1 MARSKGTPSPLRWP
15 GLPLRIALG
24 FGAALLSLAA
34 ASGASYVALQ
44 ARSAA
49 SVLLRH
55 TSEAQQTV
63 EELEAAVLVSD
74 VALRAYVEDRDPR
87 HRELFLRASA
97 KVLPALANLQRIS
110 EQHPEQKPRIA
121 RIAAELDAVRSAQ
134 AGISGLLTIGD
145 ISGARTL
152 EAASPERGAIE
163 HAIAVL
169 GQIAEDE
176 RLAHEGREAAW
187 RRTVVVSNS
196 VFVAAVGVLLVLILL
211 AARLVRD
218 DIASREAA
226 RAERERALVVQQ
238 RLMEVV
244 SHDLRN
250 PLGAILA
257 AGWGLARLEL
267 PPRAEPMARRIV
279 SAGRRMERL
288 IRDLLDWSRMQGGGS
303 IPIST
308 READLH
314 EVCQRIADEL
324 RSREGNPVVVE
335 REGDTRATF
344 DPERMEQV
352 VGNLLSNA
360 LRYAT
365 AGTPVL
371 VRAVGT
377 PDEVRLEVH
386 DQGPGVPA
394 EVQSQIF
401 EPFRQGPQGNAGG
414 LGLGL
419 FIVRAVAE
427 AHGGL
432 VELASVPGKTSFSV
446 RLPRA
451 GRTSG
456 AGIETAG

>member
-97 KVLPALANLQRIS
+97 KVLPAQANLQRIS

-238 RLMEVV
+238 RLMAVV

-324 RSREGNPVVVE
+324 RSREGN
-335 REGDTRATF
+335 TRATF